1 MAAMK
6 QVWILGCL
14 LSLAVSTLRADDTE
28 DADEVSRLR
37 QLYLNVPKRFQ
48 LRGGSGGES
57 AFQLVAEPILNWSN
71 PIRLTRAGG
80 MFLWTLDGRPQV
92 ALCVYPNNDR
102 YDYEFQSLSE
112 WPLTASVGRA
122 AAWEPAEA
130 GIAFKTL
137 EGAPPPGRSRGQTLL
152 QMRRFVK
159 DFSGK
164 LVPRGSAEIPL
175 RLLPA
180 PVYRY
185 PEQGLAAG
193 YVDGGVFVFVQG
205 TDPEVVLVVEALSGD
220 EPHWQYGLARMSVVP
235 SQITLGEEAVWEVG
249 PVGGNRRGP
258 YYVLPGI
265 ESDNAI
271 IEVFE

>member
-1 MAAMK
+1 MAAIK
-6 QVWILGCL
+6 QAWILGGI
-14 LSLAVSTLRADDTE
+14 LSVTAAVLPAEDTQE
-28 DADEVSRLR
+28 SDEVSRLR
-37 QLYLNVPKRFQ
+37 QLFLNVPKRFQ
-48 LRGGSGGES
+48 LQGG
-57 AFQLVAEPILNWSN
+57 ADAQTPFQLVAEPILNWSN

-122 AAWEPAEA
+122 AAWEPSEA
-130 GIAFKTL
+130 GVTFKTL
-137 EGAPPPGRSRGQTLL
+137 EDVPPPGRSRGQTLL

-164 LVPRGSAEIPL
+164 LVPRGSAEVPL

-185 PEQGLAAG
+185 PERGLAEG
-193 YVDGGVFVFVQG
+193 YIDGGVFVFVQG

-220 EPHWQYGLARMSVVP
+220 EPRWQYALARMSVVP
-235 SQITLGEEAVWEVG
+235 SRITLRDETVWEVG
-249 PVGGNRRGP
+249 PIGGARRGP
-258 YYVLPGI
+258 YFVLPGI
-265 ESDNAI
+265 EADNAI